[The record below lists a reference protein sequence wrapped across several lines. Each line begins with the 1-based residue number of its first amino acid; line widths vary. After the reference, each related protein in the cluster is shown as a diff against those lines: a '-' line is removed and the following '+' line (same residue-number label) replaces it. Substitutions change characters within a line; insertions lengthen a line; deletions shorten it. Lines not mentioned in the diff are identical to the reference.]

1 MKKHIKTLILPL
13 ITALSVLLSAC
24 GTDAEHNSIS
34 NTSTSD
40 ASQAPDTFKYGNVT
54 LNNKTG
60 STLGGLFCS
69 ADNKIF
75 FSNFNDNGY
84 IYSYDKETERSE
96 LVVEMPARFI
106 NFYDK
111 KLYFL
116 YVYSE
121 SCFDT
126 HNAAFIGELYCC
138 DIQTG
143 ECEKLSESHVIN
155 GLVVTSEGIYYNQIP
170 IPGSSNDPPELWRIK
185 FGGNE
190 PERCNYTYFLRDE
203 EHLVDEKGLH
213 ELTEDKLGISSDL
226 PLEIAI
232 DENSVKGAC
241 VYKNKLLTYS
251 DRVLNITDLSEG
263 SISRVNISE
272 LEKADNNI
280 KINLSDFIV
289 LGDYLYI
296 AYNSNF
302 LCRVCLSDNEPEF
315 ICDTEGVYSF
325 SMLYTDEKDLYALG
339 YNGKPGIVKLV
350 IDEDK
355 ITTKELK

>member
-1 MKKHIKTLILPL
+1 MKHIKTFILLLIM
-13 ITALSVLLSAC
+13 LLSFLLTAC
-24 GTDAEHNSIS
+24 DSNDGDGNIGTDTADIS
-34 NTSTSD
+34 QTST
-40 ASQAPDTFKYGNVT
+40 DTLKYGNIT

-60 STLGGLFCS
+60 TTLGGLFCS

-84 IYSYDKETERSE
+84 IYSYDKETEKSE
-96 LVVEMPARFI
+96 PVVKMPARFI
-106 NFYDK
+106 NYYDG

-116 YVYSE
+116 FIYSE
-121 SCFDT
+121 DYFDT
-126 HNAAFIGELYCC
+126 HNKAFIGELYCC
-138 DIQTG
+138 DIQSS
-143 ECEKLSESHVIN
+143 ECVKLAESQVIN
-155 GLVVTSEGIYYNQIP
+155 GLVVTNEGIYYNQIP
-170 IPGSSNDPPELWRIK
+170 IPGSSLDPPELWRLR
-185 FGGNE
+185 FGEKE

-203 EHLVDEKGLH
+203 DRLIDAKGLH
-213 ELTEDKLGISSDL
+213 ELDKSKLDIASDM
-226 PLEIAI
+226 PLEIGV
-232 DENSVKGAC
+232 DENGIKGAC
-241 VYKNKLLTYS
+241 VYNNKLLTYS
-251 DRVLNITDLSEG
+251 DKVLNITDLSDG

-315 ICDTEGVYSF
+315 ICDTEGAYSF
-325 SMLYTDEKDLYALG
+325 SKLYTDEKDLYALG
-339 YNGKPGIVKLV
+339 YNGEPKIVKLE
-350 IDEDK
+350 INEDK